1 MKRCVL
7 VAMISLGTL
16 CLGAASARA
25 QAGSDAKMY
34 AELTAGPTLG
44 HKSDTSIGGEFGW
57 RLKPALDLIVEVGH
71 IGNAATTDFDDRGTK
86 IANALSTAANVVTS
100 SGFEKVNYFDV
111 GVRYRF
117 TTPRP
122 RVHPY
127 VALGLGIGHVTTET
141 DFAVNST
148 VVTAES
154 LGIQLGGD
162 LAGSFTR
169 PFLMIGFGA
178 NLDFGSRYFADLSYR
193 YGRVAGQ
200 STDSESELEPVS
212 TQRLQFGVGIRF

>member
-1 MKRCVL
+1 MTRCAS
-7 VAMISLGTL
+7 VAIVSLGTL

-25 QAGSDAKMY
+25 QTISDEKMY

-57 RLKPALDLIVEVGH
+57 RLGPTLDLIVEVGH
-71 IGNAATTDFDDRGTK
+71 IGNSATSDFEARGVK
-86 IANALSTAANVVTS
+86 IANALSGTSSVVTAN
-100 SGFEKVNYFDV
+100 GFEKVNYFDV

-117 TTPRP
+117 TARS

-127 VALGLGIGHVTTET
+127 VGLGLGIGHVTTET
-141 DFAVNST
+141 DFAVNGT

-162 LAGSFTR
+162 LGGSFTR
-169 PFLMIGFGA
+169 PFVMFGFGA

-193 YGRVAGQ
+193 YGRVSGH
-200 STDSESELEPVS
+200 STDSETELEPVP
-212 TQRLQFGVGIRF
+212 TQRLQFGAGIRF